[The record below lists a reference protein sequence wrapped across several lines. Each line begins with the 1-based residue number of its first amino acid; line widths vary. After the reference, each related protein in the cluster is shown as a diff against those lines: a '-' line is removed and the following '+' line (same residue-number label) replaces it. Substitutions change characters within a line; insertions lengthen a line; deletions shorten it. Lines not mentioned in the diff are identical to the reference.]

1 MHTFSGH
8 LWRSLSRILPKNNR
22 FCPELGLF
30 KQTPFACLKRLDKLF
45 SSYFDVNNLFFRIIA
60 LSLH

>member
-8 LWRSLSRILPKNNR
+8 LWRSLSRI
-22 FCPELGLF
+22 GLF
-30 KQTPFACLKRLDKLF
+30 KQMPFAYLKRLDKLF
-45 SSYFDVNNLFFRIIA
+45 SSYFDENSLYFRIIA